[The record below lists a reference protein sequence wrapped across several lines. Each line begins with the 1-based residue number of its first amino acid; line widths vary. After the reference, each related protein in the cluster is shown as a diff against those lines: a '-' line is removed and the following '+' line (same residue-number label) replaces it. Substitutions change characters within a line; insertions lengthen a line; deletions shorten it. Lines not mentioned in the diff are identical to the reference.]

1 MLSLHSYLGN
11 GSCHGTHPTEQLGG
25 LTGPI
30 YRELR
35 TASGLVGTVQVL
47 AFISVAGVDSFVIMI
62 CQNVHAFLIITGPI

>member
-25 LTGPI
+25 LTSPI
-30 YRELR
+30 YKELR
-35 TASGLVGTVQVL
+35 TASGITGTVRVL
-47 AFISVAGVDSFVIMI
+47 AFISVADVDIFVIMI